1 MNWRARL
8 DEEVR
13 DELSEIATW
22 YENHQPDLG
31 AQFLAAAF
39 SALDEIAENPRHST
53 PFQPRSGAGIR
64 RKLLRR
70 FPHAIFF
77 RIEETEVFVFHV
89 KHCARDPRRLAPIFR
104 QRLK

>member
-1 MNWRARL
+1 MNWRVRL

-22 YENHQPDLG
+22 YENRQPELG
-31 AQFLAAAF
+31 GQFLDAAF
-39 SALDEIAENPRHST
+39 SALDEIAENPRLAA
-53 PFQPRSGAGIR
+53 PFQPRSRAGIR

-77 RIEETEVFVFHV
+77 RIEEAEVFVFHI
-89 KHCARDPRRLAPIFR
+89 KHCARDPRRLEPVFR